1 MFNPKVMKND
11 LIKKIKGALFVTE
24 TISEPLKCFFRIRR
38 RYMYNEIYMEYQ
50 LHVKSNYIKHHCNEG
65 L

>member
-1 MFNPKVMKND
+1 MKND
-11 LIKKIKGALFVTE
+11 LIRKIKGALFVTE

-38 RYMYNEIYMEYQ
+38 RYMCNEYIYMEYQ
-50 LHVKSNYIKHHCNEG
+50 LQVKSNYIKHHCNED

>member
-11 LIKKIKGALFVTE
+11 LIRKIKGALFVTE

-38 RYMYNEIYMEYQ
+38 RYM
-50 LHVKSNYIKHHCNEG
+50 CNEYIYG
-65 L
+65 ISVTGKI